1 MSVKLEQVF
10 YGRGQFGYGILGASQ
25 GGKPFE
31 NAVESLCE
39 AIGSPGAFLAW
50 KPFLVS
56 KRLDDYCLM
65 ACVQPGAADSC
76 GRATVFFHVLIAL
89 ASELTAAGIDAFALF
104 DKGLFRAAVQEHPE
118 TLSVEGGPKRP
129 LPARPFQLQ
138 FPAVVS
144 VPEPA
149 PDLIRGLL
157 GTDSVR
163 RSWATFAFQPMSGF
177 DLFALNN
184 HASLPTDVVCY
195 DSTGKLLSASK
206 STNQEGE
213 RPMLVSKKSPLL
225 ALSLAANVILLVA
238 GVFLFSRLSSP
249 PQEISEPAPVER
261 PQDDG
266 GEAQRHQV
274 DDLKKTNERLAAT
287 NALLMAEV
295 KHLQTDLEQKGKSA
309 VELVS
314 REEVVRELRKQF
326 ETQYRGQ
333 RVEKVDKE
341 KIAPKYVDLYT
352 PYLRLV
358 NENILK

>member
-1 MSVKLEQVF
+1 MVLKVEQVF
-10 YGRGQFGYGILGASQ
+10 YGRGQFGYGVLGASQ

-39 AIGSPGAFLAW
+39 AIGSPDAFLAW
-50 KPFLVS
+50 KPFLVN

-65 ACVQPGAADSC
+65 ACVQPGAPDSC
-76 GRATVFFHVLIAL
+76 GRATVFLHVLIAL
-89 ASELTAAGIDAFALF
+89 ASELMSAGIDAFALY
-104 DKGLFRAAVQEHPE
+104 DKGLFRAAVQENPE
-118 TLSVEGGPKRP
+118 TLSVEG
-129 LPARPFQLQ
+129 LPQRSLSAQPFQLQ
-138 FPAVVS
+138 FPAVVV
-144 VPEPA
+144 VPGAA

-157 GTDSVR
+157 GTDLVR

-177 DLFALNN
+177 DLYALNDR
-184 HASLPTDVVCY
+184 ASLPTDVVCY

-225 ALSLAANVILLVA
+225 ALSLAANVILPVA